1 MLMRR
6 TLKRWIVLLVL
17 AAAGFAQASV
27 SVLACQMERGAPSH
41 AVQASEPCPCDEAQG
56 GGQISQ
62 LTNLCVA
69 HCTSDLQ
76 LAGAAVALVR
86 APADA
91 PALFSPQGE
100 LRTPGRAVLKNSP
113 PASVPIRILLQSFQ
127 I

>member
-1 MLMRR
+1 MLKRR
-6 TLKRWIVLLVL
+6 SLKRWIALVVL
-17 AAAGFAQASV
+17 AAATFAQASV
-27 SVLACQMERGAPSH
+27 SVLACQMERGALSH
-41 AVQASEPCPCDEAQG
+41 AVQASEPCPCDEAQSG
-56 GGQISQ
+56 CESSQ

-91 PALFSPQGE
+91 PAFFFPRTE
-100 LRTPGRAVLKNSP
+100 LRVPGRAIAEGAP
-113 PASVPIRILLQSFQ
+113 PVSVPIRILLQSLQ